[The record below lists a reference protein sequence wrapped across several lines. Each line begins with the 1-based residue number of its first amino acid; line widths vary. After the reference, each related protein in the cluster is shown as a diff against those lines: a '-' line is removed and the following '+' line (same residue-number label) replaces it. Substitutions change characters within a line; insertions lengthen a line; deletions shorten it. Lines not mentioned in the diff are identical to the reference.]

1 MDKVIEAA
9 KEIRRD
15 IDNLPEVQEYYH
27 LKELYE
33 NDEELKRLREEIAR
47 LASLHKEEERKS
59 LLKIYNSHPLV
70 NNYNQAKEEVMRI
83 LNEVKNNIE

>member
-1 MDKVIEAA
+1 MDKVIEQA
-9 KEIRRD
+9 KLVREEID
-15 IDNLPEVQEYYH
+15 QQEAVKEYYR

-70 NNYNQAKEEVMRI
+70 SNYNQAKEEVMTL
-83 LNEVKNNIE
+83 LNEVKNEIE